1 MVKSAPHAASLLDPA
16 SDAQPTALVTAESQR
31 VSTDTVLMFERL
43 ATNPDVDVAKLERLI
58 AMQER
63 IIAHNA
69 KSEFEAA
76 FAQMQGELPEITE
89 HGEITVDGQVRSKYA
104 RYEDIIEVVRPILQ
118 RHGFALRFRNETL
131 ANGQLKIV
139 GVLSHRSGH
148 SDEDNFECPPDVSGK
163 KNNIQAMGS
172 TRSYGQRYTTISL
185 LNIVSRGA
193 DDDGKKAGLKAP
205 QDVIAPA
212 GFQDWFD
219 ALTAVADNGTAEL
232 DKMWAT
238 TDAKSIACKNH
249 LVKTNRQGWERLKA
263 KAAAVTS
270 EAAKRAKEERRP

>member
-1 MVKSAPHAASLLDPA
+1 MPHAPASLLDDPQE
-16 SDAQPTALVTAESQR
+16 AQPTALTVAS
-31 VSTDTVLMFERL
+31 DTKRASADIALMFERL

-58 AMQER
+58 EMQER
-63 IIAHNA
+63 ILKYNA
-69 KSEFEAA
+69 KAEFEAA

-89 HGEITVDGQVRSKYA
+89 RGEIKVDGGEVRSKYA
-104 RYEDIIEVVRPILQ
+104 RFEDIIEVVRPILQ
-118 RHGFALRFRNETL
+118 RHGFTLRFRNETL
-131 ANGQLKIV
+131 ANGQLKII

-148 SDEDNFECPPDVSGK
+148 SDEDSFECPPDVSGK

-193 DDDGKKAGLKAP
+193 DDDGKKAGQKAP

-219 ALTAVADNGTAEL
+219 ALTAVADNGTADLE
-232 DKMWAT
+232 KMWSA
-238 TDAKSIACKNH
+238 TDAKSIACKSH
-249 LVKTNRQGWERLKA
+249 LVKTNKQGWERLKA
-263 KAAAVTS
+263 KAAAVARS
-270 EAAKRAKEERRP
+270 